1 MQELINTHWSVKY
14 KNNKMISEELEISIQ
29 NAFEMAKLK
38 KHEFLT
44 LEHLMLELCKDEEIK
59 ALFNFYKANEKKIK
73 NDLEQFIEKKLINIV
88 VADETRPM
96 PSAAFERV
104 LKRAAQH
111 VQSSGK
117 REVKALN
124 ILVAMYSERDSFA
137 VFFLEKQ
144 NMTRLNVVSYI
155 SHRKDNQV
163 NKKNK
168 VFNKEQ
174 ESETTNSKEKSILE
188 TYCINL
194 NRKALDGKIDPII
207 GRENEIE
214 RTVQILCRRLKNN
227 PLFVGDPGVG
237 KTALAEGLAKK
248 IVEKKV
254 PKVLLSTKVYCLEMS
269 TLLAG
274 TRYRGDFEERLNN
287 LLKELTASKENILF
301 IDEIHTVIGA
311 GATSGGSIDA
321 SNILKPAL
329 ANGTLRCIGST
340 TYSEFR
346 KYFEKDSALARRFQK
361 IDIDEPNVKDAI
373 KILRGV
379 KHIYE
384 KYHNISYSED
394 AIEQAVQLSARYIN
408 ERKLPDKAIDILD
421 EIGASQNLKINK
433 NKNITSKEVA
443 DVVSKIAKI
452 PSKNI
457 NREDNKILK
466 NLDKNIKLSVFGQDK
481 AIKEL
486 CRVVRLSRSGLRD
499 EEKTIGSYLFVGPTG
514 VGKTEIAKV
523 LANVL
528 NVKLLRFDM
537 SEYMERHSVSRLIG
551 SPPGYVGFDEGGAL
565 TEAVNKNPYAVL
577 LLDEIEKAHP
587 DIFNILLQIM
597 DYGKLTDHNS
607 RTVDFR
613 NVVLIMTSN
622 VGAST
627 LDKNSIGFT
636 GTKTNDDNQGE
647 VNKMFS
653 PEFRN
658 RLDSVISFDFLSHK
672 VMASIVEKAISY
684 LEGQLSEKNITINLS
699 DDAKRYLSEKGYEKT
714 YGARP
719 LQRLIQKEI
728 KEPLSEEILFG
739 KLKNGGTV
747 NIKLKDKKITFL
759 IKN

>member
-1 MQELINTHWSVKY
+1 
-14 KNNKMISEELEISIQ
+14 MISEELEISIQ
-29 NAFEMAKLK
+29 NAFELARIK

-59 ALFNFYKANEKKIK
+59 SLFSFYKVNKKTISD
-73 NDLEQFIEKKLINIV
+73 DLEQFVNNKLKDITV
-88 VADETRPM
+88 SDDAKPT

-124 ILVAMYSERDSFA
+124 ILVAMYSERDNFA

-144 NMTRLNVVSYI
+144 KLTRLKVVSYI
-155 SHRKDNQV
+155 SHL
-163 NKKNK
+163 KKNNSDK
-168 VFNKEQ
+168 NMNDEDVFLEQ
-174 ESETTNSKEKSILE
+174 EQKTKNNPILE
-188 TYCINL
+188 TFCVNL
-194 NRKALDGKIDPII
+194 NKKARENKIDPII
-207 GRENEIE
+207 GREEEIE

-254 PKVLLSTKVYCLEMS
+254 PKVLLDIKVYSLEMS

-287 LLKELTASKENILF
+287 LLKELTSNKNNILF

-329 ANGTLRCIGST
+329 ANGTLRCVGST

-361 IDIDEPNVKDAI
+361 IDINEPSASDAI
-373 KILRGV
+373 KIIKGIS
-379 KHIYE
+379 HIYE
-384 KYHNISYSED
+384 SYHNVEFSND
-394 AIEQAVQLSARYIN
+394 ALEQAVYLSERYIN
-408 ERKLPDKAIDILD
+408 DRKLPDKAIDILD
-421 EIGASQNLKINK
+421 EIGAAQNLKSVRKKVIS
-433 NKNITSKEVA
+433 SKEVA
-443 DVVSKIAKI
+443 DIVAKIARI

-457 NREDNKILK
+457 NREDNKVLK
-466 NLDKNIKLSVFGQDK
+466 NLNKNLKLSVFGQDK
-481 AIKEL
+481 AINEL
-486 CRVVRLSRSGLRD
+486 SRVVRLSRSGLR
-499 EEKTIGSYLFVGPTG
+499 EKEKTIGSYLFAGPTG
-514 VGKTEIAKV
+514 VGKTEIARV
-523 LANVL
+523 LAKVL

-537 SEYMERHSVSRLIG
+537 SEYMERHSISRLIG

-577 LLDEIEKAHP
+577 LLDEIEKAHT

-607 RTVDFR
+607 RKIDFR
-613 NVVLIMTSN
+613 NIILIMTSN
-622 VGAST
+622 VGASS
-627 LDKNSIGFT
+627 LDKNNIGFT
-636 GTKTNDDNQGE
+636 GKQTSEDNLNE
-647 VNKMFS
+647 INKMFS

-658 RLDSVISFDFLSHK
+658 RLDSIISFDFLSPK
-672 VMASIVEKAISY
+672 IMANIVDKNIAY
-684 LEGQLSEKNITINLS
+684 LEGQLSEKNITI
-699 DDAKRYLSEKGYEKT
+699 RLSEQAKSYLAMKGYEKK

-728 KEPLSEEILFG
+728 KEPLAEEILFG
-739 KLKNGGTV
+739 KLKNGGLV
-747 NIKLKDKKITFL
+747 EIGIKEEKIFL
-759 IKN
+759 IMRNSFIRRVLSF

>member
-1 MQELINTHWSVKY
+1 
-14 KNNKMISEELEISIQ
+14 MISEELEISIQ

-44 LEHLMLELCKDEEIK
+44 LEHLMLELCKDDEIK
-59 ALFNFYKANEKKIK
+59 ALFKFYKVNEKKVK
-73 NDLEQFIEKKLINIV
+73 NDLEQFIEKKLKDIV
-88 VADETRPM
+88 MVDESRPM

-155 SHRKDNQV
+155 SHKKDNKI

-168 VFNKEQ
+168 VFNEQ
-174 ESETTNSKEKSILE
+174 QDEEPISNKEKSILE
-188 TYCINL
+188 TFCINL
-194 NRKALDGKIDPII
+194 NKKALDGKIDPII

-254 PKVLLSTKVYCLEMS
+254 PKVLLSTQVYCLEMS

-346 KYFEKDSALARRFQK
+346 KYFEKDSALVRRFQK

-373 KILRGV
+373 KILKGV

-384 KYHNISYSED
+384 NYHNINYSED
-394 AIEQAVQLSARYIN
+394 AIEQAVHLSARFIN

-421 EIGASQNLKINK
+421 EIGASQNLKTNK
-433 NKNITSKEVA
+433 NKIITSKEVA
-443 DVVSKIAKI
+443 DIVAKIAKI

-565 TEAVNKNPYAVL
+565 TESVNKNPYAVL

-613 NVVLIMTSN
+613 NVILIMTSN

-627 LDKNSIGFT
+627 LDKNSMGFT
-636 GTKTNDDNQGE
+636 GKKSNDDNQGE
-647 VNKMFS
+647 INKMFS

-658 RLDSVISFDFLSHK
+658 RLDSVISFDFLSNE
-672 VMASIVEKAISY
+672 VMTDIVEKAISY
-684 LEGQLSEKNITINLS
+684 LEGQLSEKNITIHLS
-699 DDAKRYLSEKGYEKT
+699 KDAKKYLSKKGYEKN

-728 KEPLSEEILFG
+728 KEPLAEEILFG
-739 KLKNGGTV
+739 KLKNGGSV
-747 NIKLKDKKITFL
+747 NIKIKDKKIIFL

>member
-1 MQELINTHWSVKY
+1 
-14 KNNKMISEELEISIQ
+14 MISEELEIRIQ
-29 NAFEMAKLK
+29 NAFELARIK

-59 ALFNFYKANEKKIK
+59 SLFSFYKVNEKKISG
-73 NDLEQFIEKKLINIV
+73 DLEEFINNKLKDII
-88 VADETRPM
+88 VADDARPT

-124 ILVAMYSERDSFA
+124 ILVAMYSERDNFA

-144 NMTRLNVVSYI
+144 KLTRLKVVSYI
-155 SHRKDNQV
+155 SHLKNNRP
-163 NKKNK
+163 NKNMQDED
-168 VFNKEQ
+168 VFLEKEQ
-174 ESETTNSKEKSILE
+174 KTKNNSILE
-188 TYCINL
+188 TFCVNL
-194 NRKALDGKIDPII
+194 NKKAKENKIDPII
-207 GRENEIE
+207 GREEEIE

-254 PKVLLSTKVYCLEMS
+254 PKVLSEIKVYSLEMS

-287 LLKELTASKENILF
+287 LLKELTSNKNNILF

-329 ANGTLRCIGST
+329 ANGTLRCVGST

-361 IDIDEPNVKDAI
+361 IDINEPSATDAI
-373 KILRGV
+373 KIV
-379 KHIYE
+379 KGISHIYE
-384 KYHNISYSED
+384 SYHNVQYSND
-394 AIEQAVQLSARYIN
+394 ALEQAVYLSERYIN
-408 ERKLPDKAIDILD
+408 DRKLPDKAIDILD
-421 EIGASQNLKINK
+421 EIGAAQNLKSVRKKEIS
-433 NKNITSKEVA
+433 SKEVA
-443 DVVSKIAKI
+443 DIVAKIARI

-457 NREDNKILK
+457 NREDNKVLK
-466 NLDKNIKLSVFGQDK
+466 NLSKNLKLSVFGQDK
-481 AIKEL
+481 AINEL
-486 CRVVRLSRSGLRD
+486 SRVVRLSRSGLR
-499 EEKTIGSYLFVGPTG
+499 EKEKTIGSYLFAGPTG
-514 VGKTEIAKV
+514 VGKTEIARVLAKV
-523 LANVL
+523 LNI
-528 NVKLLRFDM
+528 KLLRFDM
-537 SEYMERHSVSRLIG
+537 SEYMERHSISRLIG

-577 LLDEIEKAHP
+577 LLDEIEKAHT

-613 NVVLIMTSN
+613 NIILIMTSN
-622 VGAST
+622 VGASS
-627 LDKNSIGFT
+627 LDKNNIGFT
-636 GTKTNDDNQGE
+636 SKQTSDDNLNE
-647 VNKMFS
+647 INKMFS

-658 RLDSVISFDFLSHK
+658 RLDSIISFDFLSPK
-672 VMASIVEKAISY
+672 IMANIVDKNIAY
-684 LEGQLSEKNITINLS
+684 LEGQLSEKNVTIQ
-699 DDAKRYLSEKGYEKT
+699 LSEQAKNYLAIKGYEKK

-719 LQRLIQKEI
+719 LQRLVQKEI
-728 KEPLSEEILFG
+728 KEPLAEEILFG
-739 KLKNGGTV
+739 KLKNGGLV
-747 NIKLKDKKITFL
+747 KIGIKDEKIFFNYQ
-759 IKN
+759 K

>member
-1 MQELINTHWSVKY
+1 
-14 KNNKMISEELEISIQ
+14 MISEELEISIQ
-29 NAFEMAKLK
+29 NAFEMAKVK

-44 LEHLMLELCKDEEIK
+44 LEHLMLELCKDNEII
-59 ALFNFYKANEKKIK
+59 ALFNFYKIDVKKIK
-73 NDLEQFIEKKLINIV
+73 SDLEQFIEKKLKDIV
-88 VADETRPM
+88 IKDETRPM

-155 SHRKDNQV
+155 SHSKDSQSEKKKTSFNDNQENEV
-163 NKKNK
+163 K
-168 VFNKEQ
+168 
-174 ESETTNSKEKSILE
+174 SSKEKSILE
-188 TYCINL
+188 TFCINL
-194 NRKALDGKIDPII
+194 NKKAIEGKIDPII
-207 GRENEIE
+207 GREKEIE

-254 PKVLLSTKVYCLEMS
+254 PKVLLSTKVYSLEMS

-301 IDEIHTVIGA
+301 VDEIHTVIGA

-340 TYSEFR
+340 TYAEFR

-361 IDIDEPNVKDAI
+361 IDIEEPNINDAI
-373 KILRGV
+373 KILKGV

-384 KYHNISYSED
+384 KYHNVNYSEE
-394 AIEQAVQLSARYIN
+394 AIEQAVHLSERYIN

-421 EIGASQNLKINK
+421 EIGASQNLKTNK
-433 NKNITSKEVA
+433 SKTISSKEVA
-443 DVVSKIAKI
+443 DIVANIAKI

-457 NREDNKILK
+457 NREDNKVLK
-466 NLDKNIKLSVFGQDK
+466 NLEKNIRLSVFGQDK

-565 TEAVNKNPYAVL
+565 TEAVNKNPYSVL

-613 NVVLIMTSN
+613 NVILIMTSN
-622 VGAST
+622 VGAAT

-636 GTKTNDDNQGE
+636 GKKSNDDNYDE

-658 RLDSVISFDFLSHK
+658 RLDSVISFDFLSPK
-672 VMASIVEKAISY
+672 IMINIVEKAISY
-684 LEGQLSEKNITINLS
+684 LEGQLSEKNITIELTEE
-699 DDAKRYLSEKGYEKT
+699 AKQYS
-714 YGARP
+714 
-719 LQRLIQKEI
+719 I
-728 KEPLSEEILFG
+728 
-739 KLKNGGTV
+739 
-747 NIKLKDKKITFL
+747 
-759 IKN
+759 

>member
-1 MQELINTHWSVKY
+1 
-14 KNNKMISEELEISIQ
+14 MISEELEISIQ
-29 NAFEMAKLK
+29 NAFELARIK

-59 ALFNFYKANEKKIK
+59 SLFSFYKVNKKKISD
-73 NDLEQFIEKKLINIV
+73 DLEQFVNNKLKDITV
-88 VADETRPM
+88 SDDAKPT

-124 ILVAMYSERDSFA
+124 ILVAMYSEKDNFA

-144 NMTRLNVVSYI
+144 KLTRLKVVSYI
-155 SHRKDNQV
+155 SHL
-163 NKKNK
+163 KKNNSDK
-168 VFNKEQ
+168 NMNDEDVFLEQ
-174 ESETTNSKEKSILE
+174 EQKTKNNSILE
-188 TYCINL
+188 TFCVNL
-194 NRKALDGKIDPII
+194 NKKAKENKIDPII
-207 GRENEIE
+207 GREAEIE

-254 PKVLLSTKVYCLEMS
+254 PKVLLDIKVYSLEMS

-287 LLKELTASKENILF
+287 LLKELTSNKNNILF

-329 ANGTLRCIGST
+329 ANGTLRCVGST

-361 IDIDEPNVKDAI
+361 IDINEPSASDAI
-373 KILRGV
+373 KIIKGIS
-379 KHIYE
+379 HIYE
-384 KYHNISYSED
+384 TYHNVEFSND
-394 AIEQAVQLSARYIN
+394 ALEQAVYLSERYIN
-408 ERKLPDKAIDILD
+408 DRKLPDKAIDILD
-421 EIGASQNLKINK
+421 EIGAAQNLKSVRKKVIS
-433 NKNITSKEVA
+433 SKEVA
-443 DVVSKIAKI
+443 DIVAKIARI

-457 NREDNKILK
+457 NREDNKVLK
-466 NLDKNIKLSVFGQDK
+466 NLNKNLKLSVFGQDK
-481 AIKEL
+481 AINEL
-486 CRVVRLSRSGLRD
+486 SRVVRLSRSGLR
-499 EEKTIGSYLFVGPTG
+499 EKEKTIGSYLFAGPTG
-514 VGKTEIAKV
+514 VGKTEIARV
-523 LANVL
+523 LAKVL

-537 SEYMERHSVSRLIG
+537 SEYMERHSISRLIG

-577 LLDEIEKAHP
+577 LLDEIEKAHT

-607 RTVDFR
+607 RKIDFR
-613 NVVLIMTSN
+613 NIILIMTSN
-622 VGAST
+622 VGASS
-627 LDKNSIGFT
+627 LDKNNIGFT
-636 GTKTNDDNQGE
+636 GKQTSEDNLNE
-647 VNKMFS
+647 INKMFS

-658 RLDSVISFDFLSHK
+658 RLDSIISFDFLSPK
-672 VMASIVEKAISY
+672 IMANIVDKNIAY
-684 LEGQLSEKNITINLS
+684 LEGQLSEKNITI
-699 DDAKRYLSEKGYEKT
+699 RLSEQAKSYLAMKGYEKK

-728 KEPLSEEILFG
+728 KEPLAEEILFG
-739 KLKNGGTV
+739 KLKNGGLV
-747 NIKLKDKKITFL
+747 EIGIKEEKIFFNYE
-759 IKN
+759 K

>member
-1 MQELINTHWSVKY
+1 
-14 KNNKMISEELEISIQ
+14 MISEELEISIQ
-29 NAFEMAKLK
+29 NAFELARIK

-59 ALFNFYKANEKKIK
+59 SLFSFYKVNKKTISD
-73 NDLEQFIEKKLINIV
+73 DLEQFVNNKLKDITV
-88 VADETRPM
+88 SDDAKPT

-124 ILVAMYSERDSFA
+124 ILVAMYSERDNFA

-144 NMTRLNVVSYI
+144 KLTRLKVVSYI
-155 SHRKDNQV
+155 SHL
-163 NKKNK
+163 KKNNSDK
-168 VFNKEQ
+168 NMNDEDVFLEQ
-174 ESETTNSKEKSILE
+174 EQKAKNNSILE
-188 TYCINL
+188 TFCVNL
-194 NRKALDGKIDPII
+194 NKKAKENKIDPII
-207 GRENEIE
+207 GREEEIE

-254 PKVLLSTKVYCLEMS
+254 PKVLLDIKVYSLEMS

-287 LLKELTASKENILF
+287 LLKELTSNKNNILF

-329 ANGTLRCIGST
+329 ANGTLRCVGST

-361 IDIDEPNVKDAI
+361 IDINEPSASDAI
-373 KILRGV
+373 KIIKGIS
-379 KHIYE
+379 HIYE
-384 KYHNISYSED
+384 SYHNVEFSND
-394 AIEQAVQLSARYIN
+394 ALEQAVYLSERYIN
-408 ERKLPDKAIDILD
+408 DRKLPDKAIDILD
-421 EIGASQNLKINK
+421 EIGAAQNLKSVRKKVIS
-433 NKNITSKEVA
+433 SKEVA
-443 DVVSKIAKI
+443 DIVAKIARI

-457 NREDNKILK
+457 NREDNKVLK
-466 NLDKNIKLSVFGQDK
+466 NLNKNLKLSVFGQDK
-481 AIKEL
+481 AINEL
-486 CRVVRLSRSGLRD
+486 SRVVRLSRSGLR
-499 EEKTIGSYLFVGPTG
+499 EKEKTIGSYLFAGPTG
-514 VGKTEIAKV
+514 VGKTEIARV
-523 LANVL
+523 LAKVL

-537 SEYMERHSVSRLIG
+537 SEYMERHSISRLIG

-577 LLDEIEKAHP
+577 LLDEIEKAHT

-607 RTVDFR
+607 RKIDFR
-613 NVVLIMTSN
+613 NIILIMTSN
-622 VGAST
+622 VGASS
-627 LDKNSIGFT
+627 LDKNNIGFT
-636 GTKTNDDNQGE
+636 GKMTSEDNLNE
-647 VNKMFS
+647 INKMFS

-658 RLDSVISFDFLSHK
+658 RLDSIISFDFLSPK
-672 VMASIVEKAISY
+672 IMANIVDKNIAY
-684 LEGQLSEKNITINLS
+684 LEGQLSEKNITIQ
-699 DDAKRYLSEKGYEKT
+699 LSEQAKNYLAMKGYEKK

-728 KEPLSEEILFG
+728 KEPLAEEILFG
-739 KLKNGGTV
+739 KLKNGGLV
-747 NIKLKDKKITFL
+747 EIGIKEEKIFFNYE
-759 IKN
+759 K

>member
-1 MQELINTHWSVKY
+1 
-14 KNNKMISEELEISIQ
+14 MISEELEISIQ
-29 NAFEMAKLK
+29 NAFELARIK

-59 ALFNFYKANEKKIK
+59 SLFSFYKVNKKTISD
-73 NDLEQFIEKKLINIV
+73 DLEQFVNNKLKDITV
-88 VADETRPM
+88 SDDAKPT

-124 ILVAMYSERDSFA
+124 ILVAMYSERDNFA

-144 NMTRLNVVSYI
+144 KLTRLKVVSYI
-155 SHRKDNQV
+155 SHL
-163 NKKNK
+163 KKNNSDK
-168 VFNKEQ
+168 NMNDEDVFLEQ
-174 ESETTNSKEKSILE
+174 EQKTKNNSILE
-188 TYCINL
+188 TFCVNL
-194 NRKALDGKIDPII
+194 NKKARENKIDPII
-207 GRENEIE
+207 GREEEIE

-254 PKVLLSTKVYCLEMS
+254 PKVLLDIKVYSLEMS

-287 LLKELTASKENILF
+287 LLKELTSNKNNILF

-329 ANGTLRCIGST
+329 ANGTLRCVGST

-361 IDIDEPNVKDAI
+361 IDINEPSASDAI
-373 KILRGV
+373 KIIKGIS
-379 KHIYE
+379 HIYE
-384 KYHNISYSED
+384 SYHNVEFSND
-394 AIEQAVQLSARYIN
+394 ALEQAVYLSERYIN
-408 ERKLPDKAIDILD
+408 DRKLPDKAIDILD
-421 EIGASQNLKINK
+421 EIGAAQNLKSVRKKVIS
-433 NKNITSKEVA
+433 SKEVA
-443 DVVSKIAKI
+443 DIVAKIARI

-457 NREDNKILK
+457 NREDNKVLK
-466 NLDKNIKLSVFGQDK
+466 NLNKNLKLSVFGQDK
-481 AIKEL
+481 AINEL
-486 CRVVRLSRSGLRD
+486 SRVVRLSRSGLR
-499 EEKTIGSYLFVGPTG
+499 EKEKTIGSYLFAGPTG
-514 VGKTEIAKV
+514 VGKTEIARV
-523 LANVL
+523 LAKVL

-537 SEYMERHSVSRLIG
+537 SEYMERHSISRLIG

-577 LLDEIEKAHP
+577 LLDEIEKAHT

-607 RTVDFR
+607 RTIDFR
-613 NVVLIMTSN
+613 NIILIMTSN
-622 VGAST
+622 VGASS
-627 LDKNSIGFT
+627 LDKNNIGFT
-636 GTKTNDDNQGE
+636 GKMTSEDNLNE
-647 VNKMFS
+647 INKMFS

-658 RLDSVISFDFLSHK
+658 RLDSIISFDFLSPK
-672 VMASIVEKAISY
+672 IMSNIVDKNIAY
-684 LEGQLSEKNITINLS
+684 LEGQLSEKNITI
-699 DDAKRYLSEKGYEKT
+699 RLSEQAKSYLAMKGYEKK

-728 KEPLSEEILFG
+728 KEPLAEEILFG
-739 KLKNGGTV
+739 KLKNGGLV
-747 NIKLKDKKITFL
+747 EIGIKEEKIFFNYE
-759 IKN
+759 K

>member
-1 MQELINTHWSVKY
+1 
-14 KNNKMISEELEISIQ
+14 MISEELEISIQ

-38 KHEFLT
+38 RHEFLT
-44 LEHLMLELCKDEEIK
+44 LEHLMLELCNDEEIK
-59 ALFNFYKANEKKIK
+59 SLFDYYKINYK
-73 NDLEQFIEKKLINIV
+73 NIISDLEKFIENKLKNIV
-88 VADETRPM
+88 VTDETKPT

-111 VQSSGK
+111 VQNSGK
-117 REVKALN
+117 AEVKGLN
-124 ILVAMYSERDSFA
+124 ILVAMYSERDNFA

-144 NMTRLNVVSYI
+144 DLTRLKVVSYI
-155 SHRKDNQV
+155 SHLRDRVAKEDLKTSNQIKEDSV
-163 NKKNK
+163 KSKSVLDQFCTNLNKKAIEGK
-168 VFNKEQ
+168 V
-174 ESETTNSKEKSILE
+174 
-188 TYCINL
+188 
-194 NRKALDGKIDPII
+194 DPII
-207 GRENEIE
+207 GREEEIE

-248 IVEKKV
+248 IVDKKV
-254 PKVLLSTKVYCLEMS
+254 PKVLLNTKVFSLEMS

-287 LLKELTASKENILF
+287 LLKEITSSNENILF

-361 IDIDEPNVKDAI
+361 IDIEEPDESNAI
-373 KILRGV
+373 KILKGIS
-379 KHIYE
+379 HIYE
-384 KYHNISYSED
+384 EFHKINYSEE
-394 AIEQAVQLSARYIN
+394 AIEQAVQLSARYIT

-421 EIGASQNLKINK
+421 EIGAAQNLKPAK
-433 NKNITSKEVA
+433 NKTISSKEVA
-443 DVVSKIAKI
+443 DIVAKIARI

-457 NREDNKILK
+457 NKEDNKLLK
-466 NLDKNIKLSVFGQDK
+466 NLAKNLKLSVFGQDK
-481 AIKEL
+481 AIDEL
-486 CRVVRLSRSGLRD
+486 SRVVRLSRSGLR
-499 EEKTIGSYLFVGPTG
+499 EKEKTIGSYLFVGPTG
-514 VGKTEIAKV
+514 VGKTEIARV

-537 SEYMERHSVSRLIG
+537 SEYMERHSLSRLIG

-613 NVVLIMTSN
+613 NIILIMTSN
-622 VGAST
+622 VGASS
-627 LDKNSIGFT
+627 LDKNNIGFT
-636 GTKTNDDNQGE
+636 SKKSKDDNHEE

-658 RLDSVISFDFLSHK
+658 RLDSIISFEFLSQDI
-672 VMASIVEKAISY
+672 MISIVEKAINY
-684 LEGQLSEKNITINLS
+684 LEDQLSEKNISITLS
-699 DDAKRYLSEKGYEKT
+699 QEAKKYLATKGYDKK

-728 KEPLSEEILFG
+728 KKLWLKKYFFG
-739 KLKNGGTV
+739 KIKNGGSV
-747 NIKLKDKKITFL
+747 EVSMKRIKR
-759 IKN
+759 

>member
-1 MQELINTHWSVKY
+1 
-14 KNNKMISEELEISIQ
+14 MISEELEIRIQ

-44 LEHLMLELCKDEEIK
+44 LEHLMLELCKDEEVK
-59 ALFNFYKANEKKIK
+59 SLFSFYKVNYDKII
-73 NDLEQFIEKKLINIV
+73 NDLEQFIENKLKDIV
-88 VADETRPM
+88 VLDETRPT

-124 ILVAMYSERDSFA
+124 ILVAIYSERDNFT

-144 NMTRLNVVSYI
+144 KLTRLKVVSYI
-155 SHRKDNQV
+155 SHRKDKKLGQRKAIGNEQV
-163 NKKNK
+163 EEEEK
-168 VFNKEQ
+168 VSN
-174 ESETTNSKEKSILE
+174 KSILE
-188 TYCINL
+188 TFCTNL
-194 NRKALDGKIDPII
+194 NKKAEENKIDPII
-207 GRENEIE
+207 GREKEIE

-254 PKVLLSTKVYCLEMS
+254 PKVLLSTKVFSLEMA

-287 LLKELTASKENILF
+287 LLKELTANRDNILF

-361 IDIDEPNVKDAI
+361 IDIDEPSTTDAI
-373 KILRGV
+373 KILKGIS
-379 KHIYE
+379 HIYE
-384 KYHNISYSED
+384 KYHNIQYSDE
-394 AIEQAVQLSARYIN
+394 AIEQAVHLSERYIN

-421 EIGASQNLKINK
+421 EIGAAQNIKSSK
-433 NKNITSKEVA
+433 NKTISSKEVA
-443 DVVSKIAKI
+443 DIVAKIARI

-457 NREDNKILK
+457 NREDNRVLK
-466 NLDKNIKLSVFGQDK
+466 NLTKNLKLSVFGQDK
-481 AIKEL
+481 AINEL
-486 CRVVRLSRSGLRD
+486 SRVVRLSRSGLR
-499 EEKTIGSYLFVGPTG
+499 EKEKTIGSYLFVGPTG
-514 VGKTEIAKV
+514 VGKTEIARVLAKV
-523 LANVL
+523 LNI
-528 NVKLLRFDM
+528 KLLRFDM
-537 SEYMERHSVSRLIG
+537 SEYMERHSISRLIG

-613 NVVLIMTSN
+613 NIILIMTSN
-622 VGAST
+622 VGASN
-627 LDKNSIGFT
+627 LDKNKIGFT
-636 GTKTNDDNQGE
+636 GKKLNDDNMQDI
-647 VNKMFS
+647 NKMFS

-658 RLDSVISFDFLSHK
+658 RLDSIISFEFLSPNI
-672 VMASIVEKAISY
+672 MDNIVEKAINY
-684 LEGQLSEKNITINLS
+684 LEGQLAEKNITIQVSNE
-699 DDAKRYLSEKGYEKT
+699 ARKYLALKGYDVK

-719 LQRLIQKEI
+719 LQRIIQKEI
-728 KEPLSEEILFG
+728 KESLAEEILFG
-739 KLKNGGTV
+739 KLKNGGLV
-747 NIKLKDKKITFL
+747 NISIKNKKIIFTFD
-759 IKN
+759 KQP

>member
-1 MQELINTHWSVKY
+1 
-14 KNNKMISEELEISIQ
+14 MISEELEIRIQ
-29 NAFEMAKLK
+29 KAFELARLK

-44 LEHLMLELCKDEEIK
+44 LEHLMLELCKDEEVIK
-59 ALFNFYKANEKKIK
+59 LFLFYKIDVKKITD
-73 NDLEQFIEKKLINIV
+73 DLQHFIDKKLKDIIV
-88 VADETRPM
+88 KDDSRPT
-96 PSAAFERV
+96 PSASFERV

-124 ILVAMYSERDSFA
+124 ILVAMYSERDNFA

-144 NMTRLNVVSYI
+144 KLSRLKVVSYI
-155 SHRKDNQV
+155 SHRKENKSQIEFSVVSDNEEAEEKQ
-163 NKKNK
+163 
-168 VFNKEQ
+168 
-174 ESETTNSKEKSILE
+174 NSKSILE
-188 TYCINL
+188 TYCVNL
-194 NRKALDGKIDPII
+194 NNKAMDNKIDPII
-207 GRENEIE
+207 GRETEIE

-248 IVEKKV
+248 IIEKKV
-254 PKVLLSTKVYCLEMS
+254 PKILLNTKVYSLEMS

-287 LLKELTASKENILF
+287 LLKELTSNRNNVLF

-361 IDIDEPNVKDAI
+361 IDIEEPSTEDAI
-373 KILRGV
+373 KILKGIS
-379 KHIYE
+379 HIYE
-384 KYHNISYSED
+384 NYHNIEYSPE
-394 AIEQAVQLSARYIN
+394 AIEQAVHLSARYLN

-421 EIGASQNLKINK
+421 EIGAAQNLKINK
-433 NKNITSKEVA
+433 KKIISSKEVEDTVA
-443 DVVSKIAKI
+443 KIARI

-457 NREDNKILK
+457 NREDNKVLK
-466 NLDKNIKLSVFGQDK
+466 NLTKNLKLSVFGQDK
-481 AIKEL
+481 AINEL
-486 CRVVRLSRSGLRD
+486 SRVVRLSRSGLR
-499 EEKTIGSYLFVGPTG
+499 EKEKTIGSYLFAGPTG
-514 VGKTEIAKV
+514 VGKTEIARV

-537 SEYMERHSVSRLIG
+537 SEYMERHSISRLIG

-565 TEAVNKNPYAVL
+565 TESVNKNPYAVL

-613 NVVLIMTSN
+613 NIILIMTSN
-622 VGAST
+622 VGATS
-627 LDKNSIGFT
+627 LDKNKIGFT
-636 GTKTNDDNQGE
+636 GKKSNEDNLNE
-647 VNKMFS
+647 INKMFS

-658 RLDSVISFDFLSHK
+658 RLDSIISFDFLSPNI
-672 VMASIVEKAISY
+672 MSSIVEKSISY
-684 LEGQLSEKNITINLS
+684 LEGQLSEKNISIQ
-699 DDAKRYLSEKGYEKT
+699 LSENAKKYLASKGYDKK

-728 KEPLSEEILFG
+728 KECLAEEILFG
-739 KLKNGGTV
+739 KLKKGGLV
-747 NIKLKDKKITFL
+747 KIDS
-759 IKN
+759 KNEKIIFNFS